1 MEFFSLF
8 LLWKKPS
15 SFQSFQ
21 HFKIAKGICNSA
33 FSISIHARSGGRSV
47 NYSRGLLMPMS
58 TCDSDMYVNYHI
70 DVKSFLRW
78 DRPRRGFKNCRKQM
92 KLFSFKISYLTG
104 LQLFVCLYLPDH
116 SDLLHFISFCSM
128 FSPQDT
134 KIVAATC
141 TTDYGQEYNLVV
153 TKNGNLNNY
162 ECVCKG
168 VGTTTSGKTIN
179 DVNCILYYLACPIQA
194 PWYL

>member
-21 HFKIAKGICNSA
+21 HFKIAKGICNSV

-70 DVKSFLRW
+70 DVKSFLRR

-104 LQLFVCLYLPDH
+104 LQLFVCLYLQR
-116 SDLLHFISFCSM
+116 STQIFFIS
-128 FSPQDT
+128 
-134 KIVAATC
+134 
-141 TTDYGQEYNLVV
+141 LVFAPCFLRRIQ
-153 TKNGNLNNY
+153 KLWRR
-162 ECVCKG
+162 
-168 VGTTTSGKTIN
+168 
-179 DVNCILYYLACPIQA
+179 LAQRIMA
-194 PWYL
+194 KSITWW